1 MLRELTFSVSF
12 NFITREPAD
21 VTFASLEHGQL
32 DCLLPPITSWENSFL
47 HLFFPYNLA
56 HGRPQAGTKGG
67 ACPPHWIYGLA
78 LNKNVSFSV

>member
-1 MLRELTFSVSF
+1 
-12 NFITREPAD
+12 
-21 VTFASLEHGQL
+21 VTFETLEHGRLGCQL
-32 DCLLPPITSWENSFL
+32 FPITSWENSFL

-56 HGRPQAGTKGG
+56 HGRPQAGAKEG